1 MIYMSIH
8 PSINPQIY
16 IPIPQTVKAKNAPPP
31 PHQNPHSPPH
41 LLHHALP
48 IPQQRYYPRSSQRSE
63 RTYQSA
69 CEWDTGMF
77 LLLPYLP
84 PSLLLTHIQNLGLL
98 LIQHTNRQ
106 SVSAAPDVG
115 AEGSRRGFC
124 PVGCVGFVGRGVWID
139 ELCVAMLLGG
149 WREGG

>member
-69 CEWDTGMF
+69 CEWDTDSRYP
-77 LLLPYLP
+77 LPRMP
-84 PSLLLTHIQNLGLL
+84 
-98 LIQHTNRQ
+98 
-106 SVSAAPDVG
+106 APRDRDVG
-115 AEGSRRGFC
+115 SARWGVSDLWDAVFGLMSYVWRCCWG
-124 PVGCVGFVGRGVWID
+124 GGGRGVK
-139 ELCVAMLLGG
+139 GG
-149 WREGG
+149 KWGSNVEG